1 MKNEYLKNHLATID
15 LSFLK
20 VVKDEVVEQKITN
33 ELKVVKS
40 MVDKTNCYYNAKK
53 EKADWSNNIE
63 VLEDY
68 FNNINTPKQ
77 PIKLNKCTIINDV
90 SLFVA
95 SHLTTVRASNG
106 KATFLPYLNRLQELK
121 LVLTINSNKNEN

>member
-1 MKNEYLKNHLATID
+1 MKNEYLLKHLASVD

-20 VVKDEVVEQKITN
+20 VVKDEVVEQKTTN

-40 MVDKTNCYYNAKK
+40 MVVKTNCYYNAKK
-53 EKADWSNNIE
+53 EKADWSKDIE

-68 FNNINTPKQ
+68 FNNINTPTQ

-90 SLFVA
+90 PIFVK
-95 SHLTTVRASNG
+95 SHLATVKANNG
-106 KATFLPYLNRLQELK
+106 NKTFLPYLNRLQELK
-121 LVLTINSNKNEN
+121 IVLTLSKVD